1 MAYRLPPLTTLRL
14 FEAAGRH
21 LSFKRA
27 AEELHL
33 TPSAVS
39 HGIQTLEDW
48 LGVVLFV
55 RGNRTLALSEAGAAY
70 LPQVRAALETLA
82 HATEAVPGRRP
93 SGRLRISSAPTF
105 AMRWLIPRLPV
116 FQERHPEIAVSLD
129 TVHRQLEFPRDG
141 IDLGIRVGRGPWPA
155 LNAVKLLEEVLVPVC
170 APALA
175 TRIHTVADLGKVP
188 LLHVASITE
197 DWAAWLEASG
207 NAGALDVSR
216 GLRFDTLHLAA
227 DAAAR
232 GLGVA
237 IGRRPTVDPLID
249 DGALVPVLE
258 PPLPA
263 HTAWWLVGARE
274 SAERPEVAA
283 FRSWLRAEMATA
295 AG

>member
-48 LGVVLFV
+48 LGVTLFV
-55 RGNRTLALSEAGAAY
+55 RGNRTLALSDAGAAY
-70 LPQVRAALETLA
+70 LPQVQAALEALA
-82 HATEAVPGRRP
+82 GATDAVPGRRP
-93 SGRLRISSAPTF
+93 SGRLRVSVAPTF
-105 AMRWLIPRLPV
+105 ALRWLIPRLPA
-116 FQERHPEIAVSLD
+116 FQERHPDISVSLD
-129 TVHRQLEFPRDG
+129 TAHRQLDFPRDG
-141 IDLGIRVGRGPWPA
+141 VDLGIRLGRGPWPA
-155 LNAVKLLEEVLVPVC
+155 LAAVKLLEEVLVPVC
-170 APALA
+170 VPDLA
-175 TRIHTVADLGKVP
+175 ARIHTVADLAAVP
-188 LLHVASITE
+188 LLHVASVTE

-207 NAGALDVSR
+207 NAGALDVSQ
-216 GLRFDTLHLAA
+216 GLRFDALHLAA

-237 IGRRPTVDPLID
+237 VGRRPSVDPQIA
-249 DGALVPVLE
+249 DGTLVAVLGPPV
-258 PPLPA
+258 PA
-263 HTAWWLVGARE
+263 RTAWWLVGSRE

-283 FRSWLRAEMATA
+283 FRTWLRADMA